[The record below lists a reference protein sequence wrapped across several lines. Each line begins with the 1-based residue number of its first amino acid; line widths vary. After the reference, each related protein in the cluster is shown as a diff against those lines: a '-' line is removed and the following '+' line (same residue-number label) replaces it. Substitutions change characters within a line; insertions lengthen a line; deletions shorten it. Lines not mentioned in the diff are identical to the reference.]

1 MPAPNRHHSRRPQ
14 PSRQVPVLPLA
25 AIVAEYEKWRQA
37 QNGRPG
43 RGALR
48 DYWRAQ
54 DAKHAVRADYQL
66 WRLTQCP
73 ESPPEKR
80 QEVTQ
85 LITQALRHADAEVRF
100 EMLALTA
107 GWLVNGQSAEVVQ
120 RLRPILQGELKR
132 QVPKL
137 TWQEL
142 TLWLLGVALGDDP
155 SKQLS
160 VLRDFWLKHD
170 PAWKPGRA
178 APIRGVFENGGL
190 IPAPCFHQWLMTGLR
205 VVLSQQLALV
215 SEAALSPEIS
225 AWQLTLWMLLRD
237 ARPAQSPVR
246 YGEIEAL
253 LEAAASARLAG
264 QGMEAARWISLALH
278 LLPERVPPGL
288 LRRCQV
294 AAWCLGE
301 LGLAVPVNLAVS
313 LDDLPFPGEPPTS
326 EKGQD
331 AARLFRDEADRF
343 QNQRLKDLDA
353 DEDWQKL
360 RAAGVVLTH
369 PLAALAWVGKK
380 AQAYGLKKQHDL
392 LRGAVRLAA
401 GHGALG
407 TLARL
412 RAEFPESMEAVME
425 LAQRLREGQR
435 RLPFCRDDQEWQR
448 QVICLRQAWGRLEGD
463 LAYEPEALFFLHETL
478 LDREVTLMRCLPEDL
493 RVLSLKHLHGRRA
506 PTLLVQHL
514 EQQPKAFQCLEH
526 QRAVELWSIASE
538 TRERPELGGILWV
551 SVVLRGDAAS
561 GKYSWIMQSA
571 AGRET
576 AQGRVKSM
584 PGAAPDYASLLTELG
599 AAAGTLCA
607 DARAVLL
614 AASPELRDLDWQQA
628 FARVP
633 VMQVPSWE
641 WAFRTLRE
649 PAKVD
654 SPCVQ
659 VFLLSAAEASVVK
672 GMKPATKGALTDLC
686 LLVPGLSVAD
696 AASRWLPA
704 EAPESPPKRSL
715 TVGSHRVV
723 ICFGQVPEGRIRDD
737 LLRLSLAQSGR
748 CFISARRALSADE
761 SAAALEMIEKAGN
774 ELPLLESVR
783 LLQTSQPGLWSV
795 SGVLW

>member
-1 MPAPNRHHSRRPQ
+1 MPASHRHQSRRPQ
-14 PSRQVPVLPLA
+14 PPRQAPVLPLA
-25 AIVAEYEKWRQA
+25 AIVAEYEKWRQS

-54 DAKHAVRADYQL
+54 DAKHVARTDYLL
-66 WRLTQCP
+66 WRHTLCP

-80 QEVTQ
+80 QDVAH
-85 LITQALRHADAEVRF
+85 LITQALRHADADVRF
-100 EMLALTA
+100 EMLALAA
-107 GWLVNGQSAEVVQ
+107 GWLLNGQSAEVVQ
-120 RLRPILQGELKR
+120 RLRPGLQGEIKR

-137 TWQEL
+137 AWQEL
-142 TLWLLGVALGDDP
+142 TLWLLGVVMGDDP
-155 SKQLS
+155 ARQLS
-160 VLRDFWLKHD
+160 ALRDFWLKLD

-178 APIRGVFENGGL
+178 APIRGVFENGGV
-190 IPAPCFHQWLMTGLR
+190 IPSHCFQQWLVIGLR
-205 VVLSQQLALV
+205 QVLSQQLAV
-215 SEAALSPEIS
+215 GSEATLSPEIS

-278 LLPERVPPGL
+278 LLPERVPPAL
-288 LRRCQV
+288 QHRCQV
-294 AAWCLGE
+294 AAWCLAE
-301 LGLAVPVNLAVS
+301 LGLAIPANLAVS
-313 LDDLPFPGEPPTS
+313 LDELPFPGEPTAS
-326 EKGQD
+326 EKGQE

-343 QNQRLKDLDA
+343 QNQLIQDLDT
-353 DEDWQKL
+353 DEDWKKL

-392 LRGAVRLAA
+392 LRAAARLAA
-401 GHGALG
+401 RHGALG

-412 RAEFPESMEAVME
+412 RAEFPESLEAVMD

-448 QVICLRQAWGRLEGD
+448 QVLCLRQAWGRLEGD
-463 LAYEPEALFFLHETL
+463 LAYDAEALFFLHETM

-506 PTLLVQHL
+506 PTQLVQHL
-514 EQQPKAFQCLEH
+514 EQQPKAFQSLEH

-538 TRERPELGGILWV
+538 TRERPELSGILWV
-551 SVVLRGDAAS
+551 SVVLRGEAAS
-561 GKYSWIMQSA
+561 GKYSWIIQA
-571 AGRET
+571 ASGRET
-576 AQGRVKSM
+576 VQGRVKST
-584 PGAAPDYASLLTELG
+584 PGTGPDYASLRSELG
-599 AAAGTLCA
+599 AAARTLVA
-607 DARAVLL
+607 DARGIILAV
-614 AASPELRDLDWQQA
+614 SPELRSLDWSQA
-628 FARVP
+628 FAGVP

-649 PAKVD
+649 SAKVD
-654 SPCVQ
+654 APSLQAFV
-659 VFLLSAAEASVVK
+659 LSAGEVPVVN
-672 GMKPATKGALTDLC
+672 GLKPASKGALADLC
-686 LLVPGLSVAD
+686 LLVPGQSVVE
-696 AASRWLPA
+696 AASRWLAA

-715 TVGSHRVV
+715 AVGSHRVA
-723 ICFGQVPEGRIRDD
+723 ICLGQVLEGRFRDD
-737 LLRLSLAQSGR
+737 LQRLSLAQSGR
-748 CFISARRALSADE
+748 CFISAHRALSGDE
-761 SAAALEMIEKAGN
+761 SSVALGMIEGAGI
-774 ELPLLESVR
+774 EVPLLETVR
-783 LLQTSQPGLWSV
+783 LLMLSQPGLWSV